1 MFIPF
6 WLIGLTLAL
15 LFVLVTLAFRRG
27 GGDMIELQQRASPS
41 GARPRIAPTAAPAS
55 TDAFAVI
62 ASPDVQAALADGNK
76 IAAIKL
82 VRERTGLGLGEA
94 RDLVERGMH

>member
-6 WLIGLTLAL
+6 WVIGLALAL
-15 LFVLVTLAFRRG
+15 LVVFATLAFRRG
-27 GGDMIELQQRASPS
+27 GGDMIELQQRASP
-41 GARPRIAPTAAPAS
+41 GAARPRMAPTAAPVS

-62 ASPDVQAALADGNK
+62 ASPDVRAALADGNK

-82 VRERTGLGLGEA
+82 VRERTGLGLREA
-94 RDLVERGMH
+94 KELVERA

>member
-27 GGDMIELQQRASPS
+27 GGDMIELQQRASPRAN
-41 GARPRIAPTAAPAS
+41 ARVAPTAAPAS